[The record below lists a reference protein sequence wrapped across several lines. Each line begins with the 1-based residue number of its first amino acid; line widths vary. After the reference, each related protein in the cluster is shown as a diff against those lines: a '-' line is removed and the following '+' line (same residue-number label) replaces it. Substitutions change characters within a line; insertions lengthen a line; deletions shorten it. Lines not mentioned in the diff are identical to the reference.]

1 MVVRREKKSRKMHG
15 YRNRGWG
22 SIGQHRKSGSRGGRG
37 AAGMHKHKWS
47 WVIKYF
53 RDWFGKKGFTP
64 RGPEQQEEV
73 RIIDLRQLDELIWK
87 IMQSGQAKYENGK
100 VVVNL
105 TEMGVTKI
113 VGDGEIR
120 HPAKIIVYKVTETA
134 KKKIEAI
141 GGTVVQLH
149 SSRTSNNI

>member
-1 MVVRREKKSRKMHG
+1 MVVRRDKKSRKMHG

-64 RGPEQQEEV
+64 RRPTKTIEV
-73 RIIDLRQLDELIWK
+73 KEINLSQID
-87 IMQSGQAKYENGK
+87 S
-100 VVVNL
+100 
-105 TEMGVTKI
+105 
-113 VGDGEIR
+113 
-120 HPAKIIVYKVTETA
+120 IVYKLMKDGKAIYEDGRIVIDLSKMGINKVIGGGRISYPIKLLTYSITEKA
-134 KKKIEAI
+134 KEKIEKA
-141 GGTVVQLH
+141 GGTVVILKN
-149 SSRTSNNI
+149 R

>member
-64 RGPEQQEEV
+64 RNPAKTVEV
-73 RIIDLRQLDELIWK
+73 RAINLSQIDSLVYKLIK
-87 IMQSGQAKYENGK
+87 EGKAVYEDG
-100 VVVNL
+100 
-105 TEMGVTKI
+105 KI
-113 VGDGEIR
+113 VIDVSKMGINKVIGSGRIS
-120 HPAKIIVYKVTETA
+120 HPIKLLTYSITEKA
-134 KKKIEAI
+134 REKIEQA
-141 GGTVVQLH
+141 GGTVVILKK
-149 SSRTSNNI
+149 